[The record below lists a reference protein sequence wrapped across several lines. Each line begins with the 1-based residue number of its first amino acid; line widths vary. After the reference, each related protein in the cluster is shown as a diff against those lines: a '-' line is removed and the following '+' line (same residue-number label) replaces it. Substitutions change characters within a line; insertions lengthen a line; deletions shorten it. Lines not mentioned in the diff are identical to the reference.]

1 MPPPAL
7 LRFHCRG
14 GWGSGK
20 TVADR
25 KYRLLNIRK
34 VEGSTPCRCQVD
46 SAQIRQSRPNSRIGS
61 PFQVLVKLY
70 VVLSSLGSV
79 VSDCRVGSAP
89 GCILDLRSNSEEP
102 GSKSTQEINLSI
114 LLAVPLPGQK
124 VCRFLVWNPNHSA
137 AHGAF
142 AKRFL
147 LNYHGAN
154 FIHCNRNIEKQ
165 FQGERTPVSA
175 KWTPTPRQGLQITYS
190 VGIRP
195 YSLPALEREGN
206 PQQLVSSPSVD

>member
-14 GWGSGK
+14 GRGGGG

-25 KYRLLNIRK
+25 KYRLFNIRK

-102 GSKSTQEINLSI
+102 GSKSTQAFSQCCLC
-114 LLAVPLPGQK
+114 LPL
-124 VCRFLVWNPNHSA
+124 NPQS
-137 AHGAF
+137 
-142 AKRFL
+142 
-147 LNYHGAN
+147 
-154 FIHCNRNIEKQ
+154 
-165 FQGERTPVSA
+165 
-175 KWTPTPRQGLQITYS
+175 
-190 VGIRP
+190 
-195 YSLPALEREGN
+195 PALKLIFRKG
-206 PQQLVSSPSVD
+206 VRVGRGRCSSLIAKG